1 MLAKFSLFPFWLF
14 LFSTLSYGHVNEKS
28 QAFIEL
34 LSEDEYRITLKV
46 DIVHLLQQ
54 QARLSSQN
62 DELINDIR
70 TMTLKSLMATLK
82 SANTYIQENTSVSF
96 NSKVADKLTIQG
108 PTLGEI
114 RQLFNK
120 RNTSFLVNYS
130 AFGKYDQSKI
140 KLSVRLP
147 EIMSDTVLVIT
158 KPVQIFI
165 EKGQLSPPILL
176 DKFNGGSQHKIN
188 PLLVKTN
195 QFLDFVYQGIVH
207 IIPKGLDHILF
218 ILALFLLA
226 TKLSTLLWQISAFTL
241 AHTLTLALG
250 IYGIINISSSIVE
263 PLIALSIVYVAIENL
278 YAEKLKQW
286 RLAVIFIFGLL
297 HGLGFAAVLL
307 ELGLAPSQF
316 IMSLIAFNI
325 GVEIG
330 QVSVILLAVGL
341 LYWCRNKD
349 WYRQRVIKPA
359 SLLIALIGLFWF
371 VERVI

>member
-1 MLAKFSLFPFWLF
+1 MLAKFSLFPFWLL
-14 LFSTLSYGHVNEKS
+14 LFSALSYGHVNEKS
-28 QAFIEL
+28 QASLEL
-34 LSEDEYRITLKV
+34 LSDTEYRITLKV
-46 DIVHLLQQ
+46 DVVHLIQQ
-54 QARLSSQN
+54 QAKFSSQN
-62 DELINDIR
+62 DELISDIR
-70 TMTLKSLMATLK
+70 NMPLKALMAALK
-82 SANTYIQENTSVSF
+82 GAKTYIQENTSVNF
-96 NSKVADKLTIQG
+96 NSNVADKLNFQG
-108 PTLGEI
+108 PSLGEI
-114 RQLFNK
+114 RQLFNN
-120 RNTSFLVNYS
+120 RNTSYLVSYS
-130 AFGKYDQSKI
+130 AFGKYDQSKMN
-140 KLSVRLP
+140 LSVKLP

-165 EKGQLSPPILL
+165 EKGQISSPILL
-176 DKFNGGSQHKIN
+176 DKINGGPQEKIN
-188 PLLVKTN
+188 PLLVKVG
-195 QFLDFVYQGIVH
+195 QFLNFVYQGIVH

-226 TKLSTLLWQISAFTL
+226 TKFSTLLWQISAFTL

-250 IYGIINISSSIVE
+250 IYGVINISSSIVE

-330 QVSVILLAVGL
+330 QVSVILLAAGL
-341 LYWCRNKD
+341 LYWCKNKV
-349 WYRQRVIKPA
+349 WYRQKVIKPA

-371 VERVI
+371 IERII